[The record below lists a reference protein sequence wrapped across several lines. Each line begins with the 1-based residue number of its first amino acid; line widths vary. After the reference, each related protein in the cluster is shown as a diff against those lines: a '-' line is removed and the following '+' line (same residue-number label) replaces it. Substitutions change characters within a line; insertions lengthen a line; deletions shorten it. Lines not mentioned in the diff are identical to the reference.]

1 VGTGAVTA
9 DAGRRP
15 AVAVTGATGRLG
27 SRVARRLAAADVP
40 QLLVVRDPARAPKLP
55 GASVARAE
63 FRDADAVRAAVAGV
77 PTVLMVSA
85 GENVDRLQEHYA
97 FVDAVAAGGVEHVV
111 YISFAGASPDA
122 TFTLVRDHWATE
134 QRIRESGLRWTF
146 VRDNLYADF
155 FPLMVGVDGA
165 LRGPAGDGRVA
176 AVGQDDIADAVAA
189 ILRSPRQHA
198 GETYTLTGPAAMTLD
213 EAARVMT
220 GVVGREIR
228 YVRETVDEA
237 YASRSV
243 YGAPDWQVAAWVS
256 TYTAIAAGDLAEVTG
271 DVERLAGHPPMSLG
285 EVLRSDPS
293 TYENLTSA

>member
-1 VGTGAVTA
+1 VADYSDRAALQRTFEGIETLFFVSGAES
-9 DAGRRP
+9 R
-15 AVAVTGATGRLG
+15 
-27 SRVARRLAAADVP
+27 SRVE
-40 QLLVVRDPARAPKLP
+40 QH
-55 GASVARAE
+55 
-63 FRDADAVRAAVAGV
+63 F
-77 PTVLMVSA
+77 
-85 GENVDRLQEHYA
+85 NV
-97 FVDAVAAGGVEHVV
+97 VDAARECGVRQIV
-111 YISFAGASPDA
+111 YTSFAGASPDA

-155 FPLMVGVDGA
+155 FPLMVSTDGT
-165 LRGPAGDGRVA
+165 LCGPAGDGRVA

-189 ILRSPRQHA
+189 ILRSPADHA
-198 GETYTLTGPAAMTLD
+198 GATYTLTGPAAITLD

-220 GVVGREIR
+220 DVVGREIR

-271 DVERLAGHPPMSLG
+271 DVERLSGHPPMSLAD
-285 EVLRSDPS
+285 VLRSDPS
-293 TYENLTSA
+293 TYANLTSG